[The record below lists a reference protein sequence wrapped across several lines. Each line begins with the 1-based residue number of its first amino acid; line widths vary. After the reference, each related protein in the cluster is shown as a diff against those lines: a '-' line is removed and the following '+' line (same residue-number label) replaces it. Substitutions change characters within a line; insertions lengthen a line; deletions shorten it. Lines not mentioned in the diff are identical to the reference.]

1 MMRVSDARFHELMTI
16 LSPEELDQ
24 IEIIEVVTLTLPE
37 IPQCTH
43 SIDDQKFSC
52 DVGGTDQYIFESQDC
67 DEYLVPLCFKTKKG
81 AEAFVRE
88 IFGNL

>member
-1 MMRVSDARFHELMTI
+1 MKVSNERFQELKSI
-16 LSPEELDQ
+16 LTPDELDQ
-24 IEIIEVVTLTLPE
+24 IEIIEVVTLTLTE
-37 IPQCTH
+37 IPCHTH
-43 SIDDQKFSC
+43 SIDDKKFSC